1 MNCEMRIQLT
11 VTIRSLMHS
20 DLNQWKTFD
29 LDHILCED
37 DMNYKRFNT
46 FSLLSLDDLSRA
58 VHTADG

>member
-1 MNCEMRIQLT
+1 MKCAYNLLLPLGRSC
-11 VTIRSLMHS
+11 IRN
-20 DLNQWKTFD
+20 LNQWKTFD
-29 LDHILCED
+29 LDHILCEG

>member
-29 LDHILCED
+29 LDHILCEG